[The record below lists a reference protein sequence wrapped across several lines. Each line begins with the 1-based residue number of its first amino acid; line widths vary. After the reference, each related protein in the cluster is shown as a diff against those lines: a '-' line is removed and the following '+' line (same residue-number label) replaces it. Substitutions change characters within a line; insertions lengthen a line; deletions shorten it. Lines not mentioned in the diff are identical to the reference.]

1 MQLRCSLALVLIT
14 AGVMSASAGPLVR
27 EGAYWVETLSGSL
40 PLNADG
46 VLKVQVRGAVTVRGG
61 AADGVRY
68 TLKKRVRARSE
79 SEARVL
85 LDQLRFRTASPPN
98 EAVFS
103 MTYPQRPAANAELQI
118 AARSRLSKVWVNTQA
133 GDVQM
138 YDLAGSVHVESG
150 AGVIQMDRIAGDVVA
165 RTAGGDV
172 RLGRIHGPVRS
183 FTGGGNI
190 EVDRAGGESWF
201 ETAGG
206 EIVIRE
212 SGEAVH
218 ASTAGGNIRI
228 GRSGGAVS
236 ARSSGGRIE
245 VQEARGIV
253 VAGTFGGA
261 IHVGSARGVRLEA
274 AGGSIQLRG
283 SSGALR
289 AVSDVGS
296 ILAELAAGAA
306 IQDSLLATGA
316 GDITVFIPSNIPL
329 TVRAQN
335 ESGRAGRIVSEF
347 SEIPVRQA
355 IEARRAAILAEG
367 SLNGGGPVLLLNASG
382 GTIYLRRLQH

>member
-1 MQLRCSLALVLIT
+1 MRHGWSLPLALIT
-14 AGVMSASAGPLVR
+14 TGVMSASGGQLVR
-27 EGAYWVETLSGSL
+27 EGAYWVETVTGGL
-40 PLNADG
+40 PLEDGG
-46 VLKVQVRGAVTVRGG
+46 VLRVHVKGAVTVRGG
-61 AADGVRY
+61 AGEGVRY
-68 TLKKRVRARSE
+68 TLKKRVRAQ
-79 SEARVL
+79 SEAEARSL
-85 LDQLRFRTASPPN
+85 LDQLRFRAASTSN
-98 EAVFS
+98 GASLS
-103 MTYPQRPAANAELQI
+103 MTFPPRPAAAAELQI
-118 AARSRLSKVWVNTQA
+118 VTRPRLRQARVETQA
-133 GDVQM
+133 GDVQI
-138 YDLAGSVHVESG
+138 YDVLGSVHVESG
-150 AGVIQMDRIAGDVVA
+150 AGIIQMDRIAGAVVA
-165 RTAGGDV
+165 RTAGGDI
-172 RLGRIHGPVRS
+172 RLGRIDGPVRS
-183 FTGGGNI
+183 FTGGGRI
-190 EVDRAGGESWF
+190 EVDRSTGESWF

-212 SGEAVH
+212 SEGPVH

-245 VQEARGIV
+245 VEQASGIV
-253 VAGTFGGA
+253 VAGTLGGA

-306 IQDSLLATGA
+306 IQDSLLSTGA

-335 ESGRAGRIVSEF
+335 EIGRAGRIVSEF
-347 SEIPVRQA
+347 TEIPVRQA
-355 IEARRAAILAEG
+355 IQARRAAVLAEG

-382 GTIYLRRLQH
+382 GTIYLRRVQH